1 MRFPSFLLCC
11 HNSGTYDHNSLILS
25 EEVPTPKAAPKATKA
40 VKSKATAE
48 PASKTST
55 GNKRKAS
62 AGPQPY
68 SDAAAFDLFSTYADE
83 DNEDFIGPSGFERL
97 CEDAELS
104 LDGTQ
109 PLIVSWLFKP
119 ESDTPEMMSI
129 QQKAWIAGCKNL
141 KISSLPALK
150 QAVSDLESLLIMNV
164 PKSKSAS
171 KAEPYDQTVYR
182 SYTQDPKAALK
193 KLYSFCFTLAKPEA
207 SKNIEMETAVAM
219 WSVLLSTR
227 YPLINE
233 IIDFIN
239 ENGGYKAANKDLWS
253 MMFEFVNTVE
263 PNLTGYEADGAW
275 PSVIDAFVEWKQAKL
290 SLGEHVVVD

>member
-1 MRFPSFLLCC
+1 
-11 HNSGTYDHNSLILS
+11 
-25 EEVPTPKAAPKATKA
+25 
-40 VKSKATAE
+40 
-48 PASKTST
+48 
-55 GNKRKAS
+55 
-62 AGPQPY
+62 
-68 SDAAAFDLFSTYADE
+68 
-83 DNEDFIGPSGFERL
+83 
-97 CEDAELS
+97 
-104 LDGTQ
+104 
-109 PLIVSWLFKP
+109 LFKP

-141 KISSLPALK
+141 KISSLPLLK

-182 SYTQDPKAALK
+182 SYTQDPKAGLQ

-253 MMFEFVNTVE
+253 MMFEFVNTVK
-263 PNLTGYEADGAW
+263 PNLTGYEVDGAW

-290 SLGEHVVVD
+290 SSGEDVVVE